1 MGILTCP
8 KNRCTTEALM
18 TELGGSLDD
27 RFCSIEDFASI
38 LGERR
43 INPVAVDSLL
53 GPLGRGTYRCDR
65 SFPPL
70 GIDGPPRT
78 QIQNGDIPLDAQRPH
93 GLLEQVANY
102 IVPREPPHRAPVL
115 A

>member
-1 MGILTCP
+1 MPCSSLIVRGYRASRTERSLRY
-8 KNRCTTEALM
+8 RCITEPLM
-18 TELGGSLDD
+18 AKLGRSLDD

-70 GIDGPPRT
+70 GIDGPPK
-78 QIQNGDIPLDAQRPH
+78 DPSP
-93 GLLEQVANY
+93 EW
-102 IVPREPPHRAPVL
+102 
-115 A
+115 